1 MMKIL
6 TKMIT
11 PITGRMMTLVV
22 EILVRMEMEEVAPRI
37 LTMMGTR
44 IVWMSSHMTRTNG
57 RTLMM
62 ME

>member
-22 EILVRMEMEEVAPRI
+22 EIPIRMEMEEVVPRI
-37 LTMMGTR
+37 LITMDIRTA
-44 IVWMSSHMTRTNG
+44 WMSSHMTRTNG